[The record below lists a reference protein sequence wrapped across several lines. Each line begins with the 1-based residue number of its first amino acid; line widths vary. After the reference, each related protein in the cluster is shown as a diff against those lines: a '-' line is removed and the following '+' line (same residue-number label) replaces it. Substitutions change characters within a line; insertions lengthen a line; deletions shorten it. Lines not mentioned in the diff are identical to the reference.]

1 MIRRSYHPSP
11 SSLRSS
17 AARML
22 IEEWEVR
29 AVTKP
34 ARFTHPRRRGK
45 QKKKE
50 EEATGAKRVKER
62 KSAYKR
68 VGRRVGRAEYFSD
81 APRAVLR
88 PTHIFHA
95 GALNSPS
102 PLPLPTPLRPPPRPR
117 ARSTLQHDT
126 HDATAYLST
135 PPRAPPTPRAPATH
149 HLPSFRPLPHSSTLR
164 SSTSDDACLWK

>member
-102 PLPLPTPLRPPPRPR
+102 LPPPPYPPPPSPSPSRALHPAARHTRRDSLPIYPSARSSHPACSCHTPFTFLSSVTPLV
-117 ARSTLQHDT
+117 H
-126 HDATAYLST
+126 
-135 PPRAPPTPRAPATH
+135 
-149 HLPSFRPLPHSSTLR
+149 PSLIYE
-164 SSTSDDACLWK
+164 